1 MKNMGV
7 ELVRCPYFT
16 TSLYDLDE
24 PMTIDYDDLDSFVI
38 LIGVKGGGTLTDDT
52 GHLTTLR
59 AGESILLPAT
69 TKAIQVEGEVSFLE
83 TYV

>member
-1 MKNMGV
+1 MKNMGM
-7 ELVRCPYFT
+7 ELVRCPHFT

-24 PMTIDYDDLDSFVI
+24 PMTIDYSDLDSFVI

-52 GHLTTLR
+52 GNSTSLR
-59 AGESILLPAT
+59 IGESILLPAT
-69 TKAIQVEGEVSFLE
+69 TKVVKVEGKVSFLE